1 MPLSKITALVF
12 GAVYAVTGLVG
23 FAVTG
28 SSGTGTLIIFDL
40 SVLHNVV
47 HLAIGAAGLAA
58 FAAGPAASRM
68 FAQVF
73 GVVLAAV
80 AAMGIIVANPL
91 GLLPIGGGDIV
102 LHAASALVLLYV
114 GFAGTSEETAS
125 A

>member
-1 MPLSKITALVF
+1 
-12 GAVYAVTGLVG
+12 
-23 FAVTG
+23 
-28 SSGTGTLIIFDL
+28 
-40 SVLHNVV
+40 
-47 HLAIGAAGLAA
+47 
-58 FAAGPAASRM
+58 M